1 MVPRRSKF
9 EIIANILRLSEAS
22 RTKILYSSNLSWHLL
37 DKYLS
42 QLTEGGFLT
51 ITTKGK
57 HKIYRTTKEGKI
69 LLHKINDVCQRL
81 GE

>member
-57 HKIYRTTKEGKI
+57 HKIYRTTKEGEI